1 MNGEQACAERKPL
14 IFAVDQ
20 RPFQIPT
27 ASGHINRF
35 CLLQAIMT
43 LDGKRIPPGRES
55 FPNRGRVW
63 WMLRD
68 DIPYEMVVPGSVW
81 YGPIERGTRIERSRP
96 DIDFFQASARE
107 IQPSWGTGSDLVEVL
122 HLPGTDPD
130 LALVQREL
138 PIPWPRPTTARVILF
153 GPTTVLGP
161 LRAHWRAD
169 TQQLTVS
176 ALSTAQPEVL
186 RLPATQFIQATRVEP
201 FTLTLHEY
209 DALAEERKCSIMLT
223 RMSWL
228 DLERLRSA
236 GEVLD
241 ASTDAQIITW
251 AQRFHNL
258 TRTQIEPLQ
267 DLLAN
272 VSRGVLSP
280 GANGDALRLARFQ
293 RLLSEAGRIVD
304 LGAEVA
310 RGLAETPAF
319 ADLVGRHVEGIAQ
332 ERIADAIR
340 QKHGEIDAAL
350 EDKRRALQQVQ
361 ADLDQLIARYDHR
374 AAEEEEELRK
384 RRAAIIETLERRE
397 REVMLLEQRLK
408 KREDEV
414 TARLEPII
422 KRYQEQAERVSEELL
437 AQLPFLHR
445 LGLGTSVSAPV
456 PLSLTSPSPVPAPA
470 ELTLP
475 EFLYHPRNL
484 SGGPPLTESEFLTQ
498 LGRVVE
504 ERGFVFPEEE
514 LINFH
519 VCLKIGGLTVLAGLS
534 GTGKSSLPR
543 LYAEAL
549 GCHDEYLALAVRPDW
564 LDDRDLIGAF
574 NALAQRFEPAV
585 CGLVE
590 HLIAAEY
597 DRQHSR
603 GGIYLICLDEMN
615 LARVEHYFA
624 QFLSVL
630 EQPPE
635 SRCLSL
641 FAPGLA
647 RSDDPYAPYQRLRL
661 GDNVRFLGT
670 VNIDETTH
678 FFSPKVLDRCQVV
691 AFGAPDLTALRRSRP
706 VETVHGLRPVL
717 LSDYLAWTRP
727 PAESS
732 SARTFLL
739 AVNEILRGSRLGLGF
754 RPFDRVLRYVESA
767 QPFFS
772 EDVALDFQLKQVLLP
787 RLRSTAPGFAE
798 TVQKLAATVPHL
810 RFPRSADV
818 LTRILDA
825 RAEDDYF
832 QIV

>member
-14 IFAVDQ
+14 VFAVDQ

-35 CLLQAIMT
+35 CLLQALMT

-68 DIPYEMVVPGSVW
+68 DIPGDLVVPGSVW
-81 YGPIERGTRIERSRP
+81 YGPIERGMRVERHRP

-107 IQPSWGTGSDLVEVL
+107 IQPGWASSSDLIEVL
-122 HLPGTDPD
+122 QLPGTDPD
-130 LALVQREL
+130 LVLVQREV
-138 PIPWPRPTTARVILF
+138 PIPWPRPTTARVILL

-161 LRAHWRAD
+161 LRAQWRPE
-169 TQQLTVS
+169 TQHLTVS

-186 RLPATQFIQATRVEP
+186 RLSASDFIQATRVEP
-201 FTLTLHEY
+201 FALTLHEY
-209 DALAEERKCSIMLT
+209 DALAEERKCSIRLT
-223 RMSWL
+223 RMAWL
-228 DLERLRSA
+228 DLDRLRA
-236 GEVLD
+236 VGEVLD
-241 ASTDAQIITW
+241 ASTDAQIVTW

-258 TRTQIEPLQ
+258 TRTQIDPLKE
-267 DLLAN
+267 LLAN
-272 VSRGVLSP
+272 VASGAISP
-280 GANGDALRLARFQ
+280 GANGDALRLTRFQ
-293 RLLSEAGRIVD
+293 HLLAEAGRIVN

-310 RGLAETPAF
+310 RGLSETPAF
-319 ADLVGRHVEGIAQ
+319 AELVERHVQGIAR
-332 ERIADAIR
+332 ERIDEAVR
-340 QKHGEIDAAL
+340 NKQGEIDAAI
-350 EDKRRALQQVQ
+350 EDKRRNLQQVQ
-361 ADLDQLIARYDHR
+361 ADLDQLTARYDRR

-384 RRAAIIETLERRE
+384 RRAAMIETLERRE
-397 REVMLLEQRLK
+397 RDVMLREQRLGTQEATV
-408 KREDEV
+408 RS
-414 TARLEPII
+414 RLEHVIE
-422 KRYQEQAERVSEELL
+422 RYRQEADRLGEDLL
-437 AQLPFLHR
+437 AQVPFLQR
-445 LGLGTSVSAPV
+445 LGLGMSAPAHSIGNAA
-456 PLSLTSPSPVPAPA
+456 PPGPPAPA
-470 ELTLP
+470 ALTLP
-475 EFLYHPRNL
+475 EFIYHPRDI
-484 SGGPPLTESEFLTQ
+484 SAGPPLTESEFLTQ

-504 ERGFVFPEEE
+504 ERGFVFAEEE

-519 VCLKIGGLTVLAGLS
+519 VCVKTGGMTVLAGLS

-549 GCHDEYLALAVRPDW
+549 GCREEYLPIAVRPDW

-574 NALAQRFEPAV
+574 NALAQRFEPAS

-590 HLIAAEY
+590 HLIAADL
-597 DRQHSR
+597 DRQRSR
-603 GGIYLICLDEMN
+603 GGIYLVCLDEMN

-630 EQPPE
+630 EQPE
-635 SRCLSL
+635 SRSLAL
-641 FAPGLA
+641 FAPGLT
-647 RSDDPYAPYQRLRL
+647 RPEDPYTAYQRLRL
-661 GDNVRFLGT
+661 GDNIRFVGT

-691 AFGAPDLTALRRSRP
+691 AFAAPDLTTPRRARP

-717 LSDYLAWTRP
+717 LSDYLSWVRP
-727 PAESS
+727 PAEDGT
-732 SARTFLL
+732 ARAFLL
-739 AVNEILRGSRLGLGF
+739 KVNDILRPSRLGLGF

-767 QPFFS
+767 RPFFT
-772 EDVALDFQLKQVLLP
+772 EDVALDFQLKQVVLP
-787 RLRSTAPGFAE
+787 RLRSTAPAFAE
-798 TVQKLAATVPHL
+798 TVQALAAAIPRT
-810 RFPRSADV
+810 RFPRSAHV